1 MDGAG
6 DGVQRL
12 LVPRFR
18 LQPRLTP
25 SVDMTSDVKGCQPIF
40 LGLHRIF
47 YLGASK
53 EPEPAICDG

>member
-1 MDGAG
+1 LTIKTVATLLRRFGF
-6 DGVQRL
+6 QR
-12 LVPRFR
+12 R
-18 LQPRLTP
+18 LKR